1 MNRIRLEGERVILR
15 PLSMDEFDQEWANR
29 LEMDPSVQPI
39 MPTRDAL
46 RARFERSGIM
56 EGGALD
62 LAVEV
67 GGLMIGGIQTYDPP
81 DRALPPGAFEI
92 GISIDETMQRRA
104 TAPSRSGS
112 LSDGC
117 SRMPEPPE
125 YTCRRSPTTRPCE
138 RSRSGSGRGRWH
150 DPIRGAGVRLLRPH
164 TRAVGG
170 WPGRLIVRV
179 C

>member
-15 PLSMDEFDQEWANR
+15 PLSMDDFEQEWANR

-67 GGLMIGGIQTYDPP
+67 DGRMIGGIQTYVPP

-92 GISIDETMQRRA
+92 GISIEERMQGKGYGTEA
-104 TAPSRSGS
+104 
-112 LSDGC
+112 
-117 SRMPEPPE
+117 
-125 YTCRRSPTTRPCE
+125 
-138 RSRSGSGRGRWH
+138 
-150 DPIRGAGVRLLRPH
+150 VRLLVGWLLSEPEA
-164 TRAVGG
+164 TRVHLPTVPDNVAMRTVAERLGFEAEGTIRYEGQDFVFYVLTRERWVDGG
-170 WPGRLIVRV
+170 SG
-179 C
+179 

>member
-15 PLSMDEFDQEWANR
+15 PLSMDEFDQEWVNR

-92 GISIDETMQRRA
+92 GISIDEPMQRKGYGTEA
-104 TAPSRSGS
+104 
-112 LSDGC
+112 
-117 SRMPEPPE
+117 
-125 YTCRRSPTTRPCE
+125 
-138 RSRSGSGRGRWH
+138 
-150 DPIRGAGVRLLRPH
+150 VRLLVGWLFSDVGA
-164 TRAVGG
+164 TRIHMPTVPDNVAMRTVAERLGFEADG
-170 WPGRLIVRV
+170 SIRYEGQEFVFYVLTRERWVDGRTG
-179 C
+179 